1 MVVRL
6 ARLAP
11 PLECVRLYDLEAGL
25 DGFIAIHSTAL
36 GPGAGGCRLWSYP
49 DASHALADAVR
60 LAEGMSY
67 KNALAG
73 LPLGGAK
80 AVLRRP
86 EGEWDRVALFRAFG
100 RAVEALGGL
109 YVTAEDVGTS
119 VEDMQEVATV
129 SRHVAGLPS
138 VAGRAGGD
146 PSPWTA

>member
-1 MVVRL
+1 
-6 ARLAP
+6 
-11 PLECVRLYDLEAGL
+11 
-25 DGFIAIHSTAL
+25 
-36 GPGAGGCRLWSYP
+36 
-49 DASHALADAVR
+49 
-60 LAEGMSY
+60 MSY

-138 VAGRAGGD
+138 RSEERRVGKECVSKCRSRWST
-146 PSPWTA
+146 SP